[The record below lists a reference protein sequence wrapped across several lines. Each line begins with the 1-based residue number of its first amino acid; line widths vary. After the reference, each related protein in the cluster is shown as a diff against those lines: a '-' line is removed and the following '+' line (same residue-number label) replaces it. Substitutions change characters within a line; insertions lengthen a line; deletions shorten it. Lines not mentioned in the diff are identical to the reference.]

1 MARLFE
7 ELEKLK
13 NKEDYPFHMPGHK
26 RNVRGFI
33 ENAYDIDITEI
44 DGFDNLHDAGEI
56 IREAEINAAKIYKSS
71 ETHFLV
77 NGSTCGIL
85 SAISAVTEKGDKIIV
100 ARNCHK
106 SVYNGMFLN
115 ELKPVFVYPRVKNNE
130 KFCLDTDVKIIKEAL
145 KNNPDAKAVLIVSPT
160 YDGIISNI
168 SKIADTVHEYNIPL
182 IVDEAHGA
190 HLFLEKKS
198 AIEKGADIVINSV
211 HKTLGALTQTAL
223 IHINGSLVDRKKL
236 REYLTI
242 YQTSSPSYVLMGS
255 IDYAMFLIEKNGQDI
270 YKEYVKKIDILKN
283 GLKNLKY
290 LKHITKENLET
301 ENIHDFDEGKIII
314 STVNAGISGKN
325 LMDIMQSKYKIV
337 PEMSMG
343 KYVLFMLTL
352 FDSYEGIERLK
363 NALIEI
369 DNNIEQF
376 TFKNDTSHI
385 INTLEGRTGEISDKT
400 VYSYPPGIPVVVKGE
415 VITDEIIEKINEYIN
430 DNLDVK
436 GL

>member
-26 RNVRGFI
+26 RNIHGFI
-33 ENAYDIDITEI
+33 EAAYEIDITEI
-44 DGFDNLHDAGEI
+44 DGFDNLHDAREI

-106 SVYNGMFLN
+106 SVYNGIFLN

-160 YDGIISNI
+160 YDGIISDV

-211 HKTLGALTQTAL
+211 HKTLGSLTQTAL
-223 IHINGSLVDRKKL
+223 IHMNGPLVDRNKL

-270 YKEYVKKIDILKN
+270 YKEYVKKINILKD
-283 GLKNLKY
+283 GLENLKH
-290 LKHITKENLET
+290 LKHITKENLESD
-301 ENIHDFDEGKIII
+301 NIYDFDEGKIII

-325 LMDIMQSKYKIV
+325 LMDILQSKYKIV

-343 KYVLFMLTL
+343 KYVLLMLTL

-376 TFKNDTSHI
+376 KCKNVTSHI
-385 INTLEGRTGEISDKT
+385 INTLEGRIGEISDKT

-415 VITDEIIEKINEYIN
+415 VITKEIIKKINEYIN